1 MQELLFV
8 STMTLGDEV
17 QVRTLHDDFPYDSL
31 GPDAGVERV
40 RAFIG
45 SGFYALEI
53 TVQDGDVQE
62 RLHHFLAIPEVAR
75 FFDSLRT
82 HVQTLPR
89 PDQGTADM
97 PLAAPLLDWRLGA
110 TG

>member
-17 QVRTLHDDFPYDSL
+17 RVRAIHHDFPFAAL
-31 GPDAGVERV
+31 GADAGVERV

-45 SGFYALEI
+45 SGIYALEI

-62 RLHHFLAIPEVAR
+62 RLHHFLDVPEVAR
-75 FFDSLRT
+75 FFDSLRA
-82 HVQTLPR
+82 HDATLPR
-89 PDQGTADM
+89 PGQTTADM
-97 PLAAPLLDWRLGA
+97 PLAAPLLDWRLGSP
-110 TG
+110 G

>member
-17 QVRTLHDDFPYDSL
+17 QVRTLHDDFPYDAL
-31 GPDAGVERV
+31 GPDSGVERV

-62 RLHHFLAIPEVAR
+62 NLHRFLGLPEVDG
-75 FFDSLRT
+75 FFGSLRA

-97 PLAAPLLDWRLGA
+97 PLAAPLLDWRLGS

>member
-8 STMTLGDEV
+8 SPMTLGDEV
-17 QVRTLHDDFPYDSL
+17 RVRALHVDFPVAAL

-45 SGFYALEI
+45 SGIYALEI
-53 TVQDGDVQE
+53 TFQDGDVQE
-62 RLHHFLAIPEVAR
+62 RLHHFLSIPEVDR
-75 FFDSLRT
+75 FFETLRA

-89 PDQGTADM
+89 PDQGTASM
-97 PLAAPLLDWRLGA
+97 PLAAPLLDWRLGSA
-110 TG
+110 R

>member
-17 QVRTLHDDFPYDSL
+17 QVRALHDDFPYGVL

-45 SGFYALEI
+45 SGFYVLEI
-53 TVQDGDVQE
+53 TLQDGDVQE
-62 RLHHFLAIPEVAR
+62 QLHRFLAVPEVDR
-75 FFDSLRT
+75 FFGSLRA

-97 PLAAPLLDWRLGA
+97 PLAAPLIDWRLGA